1 MQNKTR
7 LAVGALAAGV
17 VAAGGTALTAS
28 NTVPANT
35 AGYGSQVISGAE
47 VTDVEH
53 TLSADGTQIVRTDL
67 TFVTDLTPDR
77 EVFAGF
83 GSAALEQCVV
93 DFGLDTAVCTYAGA
107 GYSTAGETQFVVAV
121 S

>member
-7 LAVGALAAGV
+7 LVVGVLAAGV
-17 VAAGGTALTAS
+17 VGAGGTALTAS

-35 AGYGSQVISGAE
+35 AGYGSQTVSGAE

-53 TLSADGTQIVRTDL
+53 TLSGDGTRIVSTHL
-67 TFVTDLTPDR
+67 VFVTDLTPDR
-77 EVFAGF
+77 EVYAGF
-83 GSAALEQCVV
+83 GTAPLEQCTV
-93 DFGLDTAVCTYAGA
+93 DVDLDEATCTYALT
-107 GYSTAGETQFVVAV
+107 GYSTAGETEFVVAV

>member
-7 LAVGALAAGV
+7 LVVGV
-17 VAAGGTALTAS
+17 VAAGVVVAGGSALTAS

-35 AGYGSQVISGAE
+35 AGYGSQTISGAD

-53 TLSADGTQIVRTDL
+53 TLSADGTHVVKTDL
-67 TFVTDLTPDR
+67 TFVTDLTEDR

-83 GSAALEQCVV
+83 GTANLEECTV
-93 DFGLDTAVCTYAGA
+93 DFDANTAICTYAGP
-107 GYSTAGETQFVVAV
+107 GYATADETTFVVAV

>member
-1 MQNKTR
+1 MHH
-7 LAVGALAAGV
+7 LDF
-17 VAAGGTALTAS
+17 
-28 NTVPANT
+28 TVP
-35 AGYGSQVISGAE
+35 GAD

-53 TLSADGTQIVRTDL
+53 TLSADGTRIVSTDL

-83 GSAALEQCVV
+83 GTADLEQCTV
-93 DFGLDTAVCTYAGA
+93 DFALDTAVCTYAGQ
-107 GYSTAGETQFVVAV
+107 GYATAGETEFVVAV